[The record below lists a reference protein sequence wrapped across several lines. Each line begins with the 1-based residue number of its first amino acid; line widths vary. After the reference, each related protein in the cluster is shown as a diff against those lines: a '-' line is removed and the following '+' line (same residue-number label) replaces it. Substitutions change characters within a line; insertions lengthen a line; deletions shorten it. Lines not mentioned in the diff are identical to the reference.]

1 MKNDLIRR
9 LTILEKKKAPIV
21 SARMLRSG
29 GMQGRLRR
37 QQVITFNKDIKKQ
50 KKQIRNKLA
59 LIEQQEKQEQQPEG
73 FGLLSTGHLE
83 ELEDFNEPTLRSMR
97 SKRGFF

>member
-1 MKNDLIRR
+1 MKNELIRR
-9 LTILEKKKAPIV
+9 LAILEKKKAPVV

-37 QQVITFNKDIKKQ
+37 QQIVKFDKDIRKQ
-50 KKQIRNKLA
+50 KKQIRDKLS
-59 LIEQQEKQEQQPEG
+59 LIEQQESQPEG
-73 FGLLSTGHLE
+73 FGLLSAGHLE
-83 ELEDFNEPTLRSMR
+83 ELEDFNEPMLRSMR